1 MRAPT
6 KNEIDEFTEKLGI
19 IPNASKGEISFKY
32 ILERYCTSLVNN
44 KERPKMMALYIEATK
59 YTSTHNDDN
68 SEPKKNIK
76 GSERNLRIVIE
87 KLWKN
92 PHTETFDEVF
102 RYYRKKNKPT
112 NLEFIG
118 ICSSYLLH
126 EVNKKDEN
134 IQKADEMQ
142 FEKEFL
148 INKIEADTAKRLN
161 SISNIPEEVKDYLNY
176 TISSIIKD
184 SIQDLIKYI

>member
-68 SEPKKNIK
+68 SELKKNIK
-76 GSERNLRIVIE
+76 GSERNLRCLIE
-87 KLWKN
+87 NLWKN

-118 ICSSYLLH
+118 TCSSYLLH
-126 EVNKKDEN
+126 EVNKEDEN
-134 IQKADEMQ
+134 IQKADVMQ

-148 INKIEADTAKRLN
+148 INKIEADVTKRLN
-161 SISNIPEEVKDYLNY
+161 GISNIPEEVKDYLNY

>member
-6 KNEIDEFTEKLGI
+6 KNEINEFTERLGMT
-19 IPNASKGEISFKY
+19 PNAFKGEMAFKY

-59 YTSTHNDDN
+59 YTSMHDDD

-76 GSERNLRIVIE
+76 GSERNLRCIVE

-102 RYYRKKNKPT
+102 KYYKKKNKPT
-112 NLEFIG
+112 NLEFVG
-118 ICSSYLLH
+118 TCSSYLLH

-134 IQKADEMQ
+134 IQKTDVMQ

-184 SIQDLIKYI
+184 SIQDILKYI